1 LEYCGLW
8 LIFGISESMKSK
20 IIQQIKDKFANTN
33 GGITAIQLME
43 LNDLTYSE
51 IKPII
56 VELQQEKVIK
66 VKQGINNKLIFL
78 RDGK

>member
-1 LEYCGLW
+1 
-8 LIFGISESMKSK
+8 MKSK
-20 IIQQIKDKFANTN
+20 IIQQISDKFANSN

-43 LNDLTYSE
+43 LNGMTYSE

-56 VELQQEKVIK
+56 VELQKEKIIK
-66 VKQGINNKLIFL
+66 VKQGINLKLIYL

>member
-1 LEYCGLW
+1 
-8 LIFGISESMKSK
+8 MKSK

-43 LNDLTYSE
+43 LNNLTYSE

-66 VKQGINNKLIFL
+66 VKQGVNQKIIYL
-78 RDGK
+78 R

>member
-1 LEYCGLW
+1 MNQNLKLLE
-8 LIFGISESMKSK
+8 IFMKSK

-43 LNDLTYSE
+43 LNNLTYSE

-56 VELQQEKVIK
+56 VELQQEKIIRVS
-66 VKQGINNKLIFL
+66 QGINQKLIRL
-78 RDGK
+78 RDGKM

>member
-1 LEYCGLW
+1 
-8 LIFGISESMKSK
+8 MKSK
-20 IIQQIKDKFANTN
+20 IIQQIKDKFSNTN
-33 GGITAIQLME
+33 GGITVIKLME
-43 LNDLTYSE
+43 LNNLTYSE

-56 VELQQEKVIK
+56 VELQQEKVIR